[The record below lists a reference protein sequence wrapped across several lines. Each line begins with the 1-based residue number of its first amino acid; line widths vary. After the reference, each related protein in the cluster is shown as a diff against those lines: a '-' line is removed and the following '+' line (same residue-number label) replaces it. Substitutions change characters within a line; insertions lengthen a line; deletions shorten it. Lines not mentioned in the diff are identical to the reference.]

1 MADADPILT
10 VLNTRRVTELNARAR
25 RVRSGRPIE
34 LDAIFHVD
42 GPRFFEPQLSLQ
54 FFALFERLPQI
65 HEHDVVAV
73 GSEFDLLAPA

>member
-1 MADADPILT
+1 MT
-10 VLNTRRVTELNARAR
+10 VRGCALRTDR
-25 RVRSGRPIE
+25 

-73 GSEFDLLAPA
+73 GSEFDLLARLDLSPPGTGRICMTLPSIFIS